1 MPRAII
7 LAAILWTLV
16 GGTVCVASAEG
27 RSRME
32 DPFEITAD
40 RITYEA
46 ERELYVAEGNVHVLQ
61 AGRSLVARWVAYS
74 KKTGIGVA
82 EGDVELV
89 DGADR
94 LFSAFMAFDIDTLKG
109 TLYQVAFDSGSNGFR
124 LRAKEMIRT
133 GKNTFTVE
141 DSVFSTC
148 RCEPGEKLP
157 WQIETDRADVELG
170 GYGQLKNSTFDV
182 LGVPVLWIPW
192 MMLPIKS
199 ERESGLLLPQFQFG
213 GRGGASFGLPVFLA
227 PLPQLNITATPR
239 YFVNRGF
246 KQDVELEYVFGEQS
260 AGKLFVAGL
269 EDKTKQARSSFNPQR
284 WGLLWEHDHFLPR
297 KLRWQTDLKLA
308 SDNLYADD
316 FREMQRF
323 KTFRFNESTT
333 NVARSFGESG
343 GFGAMVGMRYA
354 DDLQGPSFNDR
365 DEYLLQR
372 FAEVRGDV
380 QPGTLR
386 GPLGVEARVDSE
398 LIHFS
403 GLRTPES
410 ELSGDPIPGP
420 DLDPNPPNTDPRS
433 IPAALRLRNNG
444 RFIDLGVNG
453 RYDDT
458 PGVDGEG
465 DGIYQPGEPLDER
478 GTRMIVHPRFA
489 RPTKLGGLFEL
500 TPEVGY
506 SQALYQT
513 NAQRFAGRG
522 LITARAEL
530 RSRLARDFLSPSGS
544 SVHHVIEPKVGWA
557 WVSEDVLG
565 RGQQHNPLFVPLGQV
580 AQSRF
585 RSLSLENV
593 TRDPSDRIRNA
604 NQLVLGMTQRFF
616 TRAGARSTPR
626 LVADLTT
633 AIDWDFKQRVAG
645 GPSVPPD
652 PNDPPPPSS
661 TRGTH
666 NGGLGNLFVD
676 ARLLRLGPF
685 SSRVRG
691 AFNPESKAV
700 KEGEAEIGLN
710 VPFDDA
716 FLRNL
721 VLSARYRYLR
731 RLPDFFETV
740 RGITSTSQQGDS
752 ALNQIDLDS
761 KIELTARIRFTYRA
775 VYSLVDDGFI
785 RNRGMIEYVSKC
797 RCWGVGVGLYQ
808 ERRVGF
814 GGGLMIRF
822 LGLGDDDTE
831 LFDGGFGSG
840 LNF

>member
-1 MPRAII
+1 MPRAIF
-7 LAAILWTLV
+7 LAAIVLFLV
-16 GGTVCVASAEG
+16 GGLARVAPAQG
-27 RSRME
+27 RARME

-40 RITYEA
+40 RISYEA

-82 EGDVELV
+82 DGDVELV

-94 LFSAFMAFDIDTLKG
+94 LLSAFMVFDVQTLRG
-109 TLYQVAFDSGSNGFR
+109 TLYQVAFDSGSDGFR
-124 LRAKEMIRT
+124 LRAKEMVRT
-133 GKNTFTVE
+133 GRNTFTVH

-192 MMLPIKS
+192 MLIPIKS

-227 PLPQLNITATPR
+227 PLPQLNVTATPR
-239 YFVNRGF
+239 YFVNRGY

-260 AGKLFVAGL
+260 GGRLFVAGL
-269 EDKTKQARSSFNPQR
+269 KDATKQARSSFNPSR
-284 WGLLWEHDHFLPR
+284 WGLLWEHDQFLPAR
-297 KLRWQTDLKLA
+297 LRWQTDLKLA
-308 SDNLYADD
+308 SDNLYSDD

-333 NVARSFGESG
+333 NVARSFGDTG
-343 GFGAMVGMRYA
+343 GFGTMFAARYA

-372 FAEVRGDV
+372 FAEVRSDV
-380 QPGTLR
+380 QPGVAQ
-386 GPLGVEARVDSE
+386 GPLGIEARVDSE
-398 LIHFS
+398 LIYFS

-410 ELSGDPIPGP
+410 ELSGDPVPGP
-420 DLDPNPPNTDPRS
+420 DLDPNPPDTDPGP

-444 RFIDLGVNG
+444 HFYDLGVNG

-478 GTRMIVHPRFA
+478 GTRIVLHPRFA
-489 RPTKLGGLFEL
+489 RPTRVGRLFEF
-500 TPEVGY
+500 TPEVGF
-506 SQALYQT
+506 SQSLYQT
-513 NAQRFAGRG
+513 NSQHFADRG
-522 LITARAEL
+522 LVTARTEL
-530 RSRLARDFLSPSGS
+530 RTRLARDFATGPGR
-544 SVHHVIEPKVGWA
+544 SVHHVIEPRLGWA
-557 WVSEDVLG
+557 WLSEDVGG
-565 RGQQHNPLFVPLGQV
+565 RRQEHNPLFVPQGQV

-585 RSLSLENV
+585 RALSLENV
-593 TRDPSDRIRNA
+593 TRDPSDRIRDA
-604 NQLVLGMTQRFF
+604 NQIVLGMTQRFF
-616 TRAGARSTPR
+616 TRAGPRAAPR
-626 LVADLTT
+626 LAADLTT
-633 AIDWDFKQRVAG
+633 AADWDFKQ
-645 GPSVPPD
+645 
-652 PNDPPPPSS
+652 
-661 TRGTH
+661 H
-666 NGGLGNLFVD
+666 GGLGSLYAD

-685 SSRVRG
+685 NSRIRG
-691 AFNPESKAV
+691 AFNPESVAV
-700 KEGEAEIGLN
+700 KEGEAEIGMDI
-710 VPFDDA
+710 PFADA

-721 VLSARYRYLR
+721 NLSARYRYIR
-731 RLPDFFETV
+731 RLPDFSETV
-740 RGITSTSQQGDS
+740 RGITATSQKGDS
-752 ALNQIDLDS
+752 VLNQIDLSS

-785 RNRGMIEYVSKC
+785 RNRGMVEYVSKC